1 MNNNQGP
8 EECEADAEEKLW
20 GNGLFFKIQTP
31 CSKQRKEDMLQ
42 NKKACWRQ
50 WSEIA
55 PLYPASWIFLLLG
68 AFI

>member
-20 GNGLFFKIQTP
+20 GNGLFLKIQTP

-42 NKKACWRQ
+42 NKKAC
-50 WSEIA
+50 
-55 PLYPASWIFLLLG
+55 
-68 AFI
+68 